1 MKNDNQQAID
11 ATAQTMLADARH
23 YVESVAAMAE
33 TAELSAAQDIVS
45 STGIKLIARGARI
58 DASLRE
64 KLRGHR
70 LSGMSLEK
78 SLAVAGGVTPETLA
92 INMSRLIEEDAWFK
106 SLAARSGDPGAMRHG
121 AARLDLPREILFR
134 LTVAREQRPALYLHS
149 IRVAV
154 ICHYLGL
161 RLPLRAAGI
170 DNLVIAAL
178 CHDLGE
184 LFIDPAI
191 LDTEHRI
198 AEEERRYIDV
208 HPIVSWLMVCDLPGM
223 PAEAASAILQHQE
236 RLDGSGY
243 PYGRK
248 EDALGLPG
256 RMLAAADLAASIVAR
271 FKNRHRL
278 STLLRLNRNRYDAK
292 ATNLLH
298 EATRHDAP
306 ESGHLEHEAVM
317 KRLSGF
323 VAILDGWGQ
332 LRAAR
337 EIGPNILGD
346 FLPTRMFNLRSLV
359 VQFGFDPYNLATPL
373 QLAAEDPAIAAE
385 LNAVLDEL
393 QFQLADLGR
402 EFDRRTAT
410 LMTTLDPLAASALT
424 DWRRQL
430 QECIGA

>member
-1 MKNDNQQAID
+1 MDKNKQQAIE
-11 ATAQTMLADARH
+11 AAAQTMLDDARH

-33 TAELSAAQDIVS
+33 TTELSAARDIVS
-45 STGIKLIARGARI
+45 ATGIKLIARGARI

-70 LSGMSLEK
+70 LSGMTLEK
-78 SLAVAGGVTPETLA
+78 SLAVADGVTPETLA
-92 INMSRLIEEDAWFK
+92 VDMSRLIEEDAWFR

-121 AARLDLPREILFR
+121 AVRLDLPREILFR
-134 LTVAREQRPALYLHS
+134 LTVARERRPTLYQHS

-154 ICHYLGL
+154 ICCYLGL
-161 RLPLRAAGI
+161 RLPLRAASI
-170 DNLVIAAL
+170 DNLAIAAL

-191 LDTEHRI
+191 LDAEHRI
-198 AEEERRYIDV
+198 AEEERRYIYV
-208 HPIVSWLMVCDLPGM
+208 HPIVSWLMVCDLPGL
-223 PAEAASAILQHQE
+223 PAEVSNAILQHQE

-248 EDALGLPG
+248 GSTLELPG
-256 RMLAAADLAASIVAR
+256 RMLAAADVAASIMAR
-271 FKNRHRL
+271 FNDHHRL
-278 STLLRLNRNRYDAK
+278 STLLRLNNGRYDSNVI
-292 ATNLLH
+292 NLLH
-298 EATRHDAP
+298 DAARHETAP
-306 ESGHLEHEAVM
+306 IGRLEHEAVM
-317 KRLSGF
+317 KRLNGF
-323 VAILDGWGQ
+323 VDILDGWEQ
-332 LRAAR
+332 LRASR
-337 EIGPNILGD
+337 EIGPNVFGD
-346 FLPTRMFNLRSLV
+346 FLSTRMFNLRSLV

-393 QFQLADLGR
+393 HFQLADLGR
-402 EFDRRTAT
+402 EFDRRTAA
-410 LMTTLDPLAASALT
+410 LMATLDPLAASALT